1 MGRATSTL
9 LSQLDS
15 LPANSLVI
23 ATTNLF
29 PQLDKAL
36 VRRFDK
42 IVDFDRYNKNDL
54 VEVGESIAMEL
65 IETADFVKSDRRLLK
80 KILQTAQS
88 LPMPGELKNVIRSAI
103 AFSDSSKP
111 CDYLVRL
118 YLALNGSKEPDLPKL
133 KHRGFTVREMEILTG
148 ISKSKISRL
157 LKETGNE

>member
-1 MGRATSTL
+1 
-9 LSQLDS
+9 
-15 LPANSLVI
+15 
-23 ATTNLF
+23 
-29 PQLDKAL
+29 
-36 VRRFDK
+36 
-42 IVDFDRYNKNDL
+42 
-54 VEVGESIAMEL
+54 MEL